1 MSIIIAHLVTYKAMD
16 RACTGNRR
24 GRRCDAPKS
33 CDTYAK
39 LSVRNLTVG
48 TYHERFTQAE

>member
-48 TYHERFTQAE
+48 IYHERFTQAE